1 VIDASVIAKLIMREE
16 NYVEAAKEVEAD
28 GETLDL
34 AILEVANVI
43 LKYHKREMLS
53 AQEAQERFEELKEL
67 SETLIIIDFKKFLEQ
82 AFETAI
88 ATNLTIYDSLYIVS
102 SNKLVTSDIKQA
114 EIAKQH
120 RRNVILI

>member
-67 SETLIIIDFKKFLEQ
+67 SETLKIIDFKKFLEQ

>member
-1 VIDASVIAKLIMREE
+1 VIDASVIAKLIIREE

-88 ATNLTIYDSLYIVS
+88 AINLTIYDSLYIVS